1 MANEKKPVCDDI
13 FKYPNLRVNHL
24 RHSLSIASDK
34 KIAEGLKKSL
44 LELVIKDE
52 MLPYYINLC
61 TQFNWTPDESTVK
74 CLEEKNQKV
83 LNNMTEKIS
92 YAEEQFGYEEVKDAI
107 QAKAN
112 YYCKVGDKDNAL
124 TEYNKLFDKTTGIGS
139 KMDVLL
145 VIIRLGFFT
154 NDIQLV
160 KKTIARAKEQLE
172 KGGDWERRNKLKVY
186 EALQMMVCKNFKG
199 ALANFLEA
207 IPTFTATE
215 LISYDN
221 LVFYTV
227 LLSIIILDRAD
238 LRKKV
243 LENPDM
249 IKVIP
254 PGSFLYKF
262 ASSLYSCKY
271 NDFMTCLVNVS
282 EMIKNDIYFSN
293 FRKYYI
299 RQARIPAYSQY
310 LAPFKTVELENM
322 CNEFGFSK
330 EFIEEDLVS
339 YICSGKLFCK
349 IDRVNGIIESNH
361 PNSKNLLYANT
372 IKQGDIL
379 LNRIHKLSRLVDI

>member
-1 MANEKKPVCDDI
+1 
-13 FKYPNLRVNHL
+13 
-24 RHSLSIASDK
+24 
-34 KIAEGLKKSL
+34 
-44 LELVIKDE
+44 
-52 MLPYYINLC
+52 
-61 TQFNWTPDESTVK
+61 
-74 CLEEKNQKV
+74 
-83 LNNMTEKIS
+83 
-92 YAEEQFGYEEVKDAI
+92 
-107 QAKAN
+107 
-112 YYCKVGDKDNAL
+112 
-124 TEYNKLFDKTTGIGS
+124 
-139 KMDVLL
+139 
-145 VIIRLGFFT
+145 
-154 NDIQLV
+154 
-160 KKTIARAKEQLE
+160 
-172 KGGDWERRNKLKVY
+172 
-186 EALQMMVCKNFKG
+186 
-199 ALANFLEA
+199 
-207 IPTFTATE
+207 
-215 LISYDN
+215 
-221 LVFYTV
+221 
-227 LLSIIILDRAD
+227 
-238 LRKKV
+238 
-243 LENPDM
+243 M

-372 IKQGDIL
+372 IKQ
-379 LNRIHKLSRLVDI
+379 V